1 MIAPDTV
8 IANRYRVIQPL
19 GEGGM
24 KAVYLAEDLRFKLR
38 RCALAVMVDSFTSD
52 DARRRA
58 VGNFEREADVLAQL
72 DHASIPKVSDRFS
85 EQNRHYFV
93 MDYVGGQT
101 LEEKLS
107 AVGGR
112 LEQSEA
118 INIALQI
125 CEALDYL
132 HTRIPPVIY
141 RDLKPSNI
149 MVTAEGMIKLIDFGI
164 ARHFTRQ
171 GTTVGTVGYA
181 APEQYQGECDQRSD
195 VYALGATLHQML
207 SGRDPA
213 RFPFDFPP
221 LSTLLPGCDP
231 NLDRLL
237 GEALKREHTQRL
249 ASAREFARR
258 LQLLP
263 SPEHPQTNL
272 PRPPPKPL
280 ARSFAGE
287 GKGEGSVRAEGSDI
301 EGAGSGFQAGMQNCP
316 RCANQIPADARRCP
330 SCGTRFAVFSPSSGA
345 PLTTIGP
352 ALSVTVRLCPQCKRE
367 VPTDA
372 RVCPYCAGTLGAAR
386 STARGWII
394 SAFNRRPVLAVVL
407 IIVVLAG
414 GLFVRDFWGP
424 ATAVPWPI
432 WILAGVMFLVL
443 EVHYTRD
450 FTLFCFGAG
459 ALIVGL
465 LTALGVL
472 DVWAQWIS
480 FAALSTALLFSA
492 REWLRMKMFSKPAHA
507 ELENIIGQSAI
518 PLDDL
523 PAYGF
528 GKAELRGTTWSA
540 HNASHVRIVRGQRCK
555 VMRMNGLTLWIM
567 PE

>member
-1 MIAPDTV
+1 MIAPGTV
-8 IANRYRVIQPL
+8 VTNRYRVVQPL
-19 GEGGM
+19 GAGGM
-24 KAVYLAEDLRFKLR
+24 KAVYLAEDLRFKAR
-38 RCALAVMVDSFTSD
+38 RCALAVMVDSFTSEP
-52 DARRRA
+52 ARRQA
-58 VGNFEREADVLAQL
+58 AISFEREADVLTQL
-72 DHASIPKVSDRFS
+72 DHPAIPKVSDRFS
-85 EQNRHYFV
+85 EHDHHYFV

-164 ARHFTRQ
+164 ARHFIRQ

-213 RFPFDFPP
+213 RFPFDFLP
-221 LSTLLPGCDP
+221 LSSLVPGCDP

-237 GEALKREHTQRL
+237 GEALKREHKQRL

-287 GKGEGSVRAEGSDI
+287 GKGSVRAEGSDI
-301 EGAGSGFQAGMQNCP
+301 EDADSGFQTGMQNC
-316 RCANQIPADARRCP
+316 
-330 SCGTRFAVFSPSSGA
+330 
-345 PLTTIGP
+345 
-352 ALSVTVRLCPQCKRE
+352 
-367 VPTDA
+367 
-372 RVCPYCAGTLGAAR
+372 
-386 STARGWII
+386 
-394 SAFNRRPVLAVVL
+394 
-407 IIVVLAG
+407 
-414 GLFVRDFWGP
+414 
-424 ATAVPWPI
+424 
-432 WILAGVMFLVL
+432 
-443 EVHYTRD
+443 
-450 FTLFCFGAG
+450 
-459 ALIVGL
+459 
-465 LTALGVL
+465 
-472 DVWAQWIS
+472 
-480 FAALSTALLFSA
+480 
-492 REWLRMKMFSKPAHA
+492 
-507 ELENIIGQSAI
+507 
-518 PLDDL
+518 
-523 PAYGF
+523 
-528 GKAELRGTTWSA
+528 
-540 HNASHVRIVRGQRCK
+540 
-555 VMRMNGLTLWIM
+555 
-567 PE
+567 